1 MRIFPSPN
9 LVIRTFIQRRFSL
22 LKLTIRTIAVFVLL
36 LLASVNQAKAQGVSA
51 YFGVGSANDGAGTS
65 SGCPT
70 KQVLDDVT
78 GFCEPAPTIGGA
90 FGVIGGDFMILPHL
104 GVNAEYSFRFAQ
116 ANYLP
121 AAGLNA
127 RPSFYDF
134 NAVYQP
140 TTGTGRIVPVIE
152 GGIGGSRLSLYFNQ
166 ASCITQVCTNSSS
179 VVATSN
185 HFQLHAAVGVK
196 LYVKS
201 NIFIKPQI
209 DLHWVN
215 NLDQQYSSDFVPQ
228 YTISVG
234 YTFGRH

>member
-1 MRIFPSPN
+1 M
-9 LVIRTFIQRRFSL
+9 
-22 LKLTIRTIAVFVLL
+22 LKFTIRTIAVFVLL
-36 LLASVNQAKAQGVSA
+36 ILAGVNQAKAQGVSA

-65 SGCPT
+65 PGCAS
-70 KQVLDDVT
+70 KQVFDEVT
-78 GFCEPAPTIGGA
+78 LACEPGPTIGGA
-90 FGVIGGDFMILPHL
+90 FGVIGADFMIRPHL

-121 AAGLNA
+121 GAGLNA

-140 TTGTGRIVPVIE
+140 TTGERRIVPVVE

-166 ASCITQVCTNSSS
+166 SACITQICQNSSQ

-201 NIFIKPQI
+201 DIFIKPQF
-209 DLHWVN
+209 DLHWVH
-215 NLDQQYSSDFVPQ
+215 NLDQQYGSDFVPQ
-228 YTISVG
+228 YTIAVG